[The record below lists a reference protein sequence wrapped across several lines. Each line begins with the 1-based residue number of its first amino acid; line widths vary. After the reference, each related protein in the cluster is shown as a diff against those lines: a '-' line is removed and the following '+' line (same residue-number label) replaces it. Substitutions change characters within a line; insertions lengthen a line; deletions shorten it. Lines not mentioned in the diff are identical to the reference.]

1 MHEIDILIKV
11 LFQSTFNGNG
21 MKYELHIL
29 LRYVNTYY
37 VTSSMNVGIIPI
49 IHGLE
54 CRKCKLCIIVLY
66 IIKYKDI
73 DYR

>member
-1 MHEIDILIKV
+1 MYTRSVKYSAD
-11 LFQSTFNGNG
+11 GGG
-21 MKYELHIL
+21 MKYKLHIL

-37 VTSSMNVGIIPI
+37 VTSSMNVGI

>member
-1 MHEIDILIKV
+1 MYTHSVKYSAD
-11 LFQSTFNGNG
+11 GGG
-21 MKYELHIL
+21 MKYKLHIL